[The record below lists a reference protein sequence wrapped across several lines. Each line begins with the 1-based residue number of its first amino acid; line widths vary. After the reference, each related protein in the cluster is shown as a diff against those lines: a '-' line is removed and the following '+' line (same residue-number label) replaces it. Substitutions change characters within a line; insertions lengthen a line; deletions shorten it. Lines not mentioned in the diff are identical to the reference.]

1 MFPLQGVP
9 GLGFTI
15 DLFFQKKRFHFPG
28 FCLHSGFGLR
38 QAESWYRKY
47 PEECE
52 LVLQNQC
59 STGLEGRLVV

>member
-28 FCLHSGFGLR
+28 FCLHSGFVGLR
-38 QAESWYRKY
+38 
-47 PEECE
+47 
-52 LVLQNQC
+52 
-59 STGLEGRLVV
+59 